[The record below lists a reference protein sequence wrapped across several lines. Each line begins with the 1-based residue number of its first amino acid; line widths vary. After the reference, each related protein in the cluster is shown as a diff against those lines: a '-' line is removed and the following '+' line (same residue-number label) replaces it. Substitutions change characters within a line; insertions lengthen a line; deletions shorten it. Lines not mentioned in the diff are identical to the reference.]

1 MCGLVGFTGTPL
13 PSVIQAMTDRITHR
27 GPDDQGIWSD
37 DALSLGHR
45 RLSILDLTSAG
56 HQPMLSPDGRY
67 VLAFNGEIYT
77 HQTIRDELA
86 DRVTFRSSSDTET
99 LLHGLM
105 HFGEELLPRLNGIF
119 AFAFYDAQTHQLLIA
134 RDQFGIKPLYYTLAG
149 DRLAFASELKSLLD
163 LPGWSRAIDPKGI
176 ANYLTFLWSPGGHT
190 AFESVRK
197 LTAGAYAK
205 FDLSKPV
212 SEVQEV
218 SYYRPPFG
226 AVSSSE
232 CFRRGNEAT
241 EQKNWEQAIALYG
254 SAVSLVPDNLTFRQ
268 LLRATTRKK
277 FKDNG
282 HGLGRQANEEL
293 KSIHARISIAKT
305 SFNWSDIDRA
315 CEEGLLLNPWDSL
328 LLAEHAQAN
337 LALNRTDIARESYRL
352 ACLEGYQNEELR
364 LKLAER
370 PDSNMKR
377 CNLPSTDSTS
387 GAGTKVKSRSQ
398 QGERE
403 LTDELDERLQL
414 AVERQLLS
422 DVPVGFFLSGGL
434 DSSLLVALAR
444 KIRPEAQLQAFT
456 IDTTGVEAT
465 EGFVSDLDYAKQVAR
480 HLQVDLEV
488 VDPSCDLLKLFARI
502 IWHLDEPQAD
512 AAPMNVLAICER
524 ARAMGYKVLIGGA
537 AADDLFS
544 GYRRHEA
551 LALEKWFQ
559 ALPGPIASLVGAAAR
574 CLPARPAVLR
584 RFRKLA
590 EGLGK
595 SATDRMVGYFGWMEQ
610 SRIFELLSPTVRQ
623 QLAGFDPLDQLREML
638 REIPTETSP
647 LNQML
652 YLELRS
658 FLVDH
663 NLNYT
668 DKLSMATSVEV
679 RVPFLDLDLVEF
691 STTIPPELKMQ
702 GRTTK
707 YLLRKVAERY
717 LPHDVIYRPKAGFGG
732 PVRKWVLDDLAPLI
746 STRLSPERIRARG
759 LFDPAAV
766 QKLLDDN
773 RAGRIDAAYTVW
785 TLLAI
790 ESWCE
795 QFVDRQAA

>member
-37 DALSLGHR
+37 DSLSLGHR

-99 LLHGLM
+99 LLHGLI
-105 HFGEELLPRLNGIF
+105 HFGEDLLPRLNGIF
-119 AFAFYDAQTHQLLIA
+119 AFAFYDTQTQQLLIA

-190 AFESVRK
+190 AFESVHK

-212 SEVQEV
+212 SEVCEV

-226 AVSSSE
+226 MNLDGLTYSE
-232 CFRRGNEAT
+232 CLRRGNEAT
-241 EQKNWEQAIALYG
+241 EKRDWDLAIAMYG
-254 SAVSLVPDNLTFRQ
+254 EGVRQRPDIPLCQQ
-268 LLRATTRKK
+268 LLQAVTRKK
-277 FKDNG
+277 
-282 HGLGRQANEEL
+282 H
-293 KSIHARISIAKT
+293 
-305 SFNWSDIDRA
+305 
-315 CEEGLLLNPWDSL
+315 EGVRS
-328 LLAEHAQAN
+328 
-337 LALNRTDIARESYRL
+337 NRGT
-352 ACLEGYQNEELR
+352 
-364 LKLAER
+364 
-370 PDSNMKR
+370 
-377 CNLPSTDSTS
+377 T
-387 GAGTKVKSRSQ
+387 GAGRDQRS
-398 QGERE
+398 ESE

-444 KIRPEAQLQAFT
+444 KIRPEAKLQAFT

-480 HLQVDLEV
+480 HLHVDLEV
-488 VDPSCDLLKLFARI
+488 VDPSCDLLKLFDRI

-559 ALPGPIASLVGAAAR
+559 VLPDPIARLVGAAAR

-584 RFRKLA
+584 RLRKLA

-610 SRIFELLSPTVRQ
+610 SRIFELLSQTVRQ
-623 QLAGFDPLDQLREML
+623 QLAGFDPLDQLRATL

-702 GRTTK
+702 GGTTK

-732 PVRKWVLDDLAPLI
+732 PVRKWVLDDLAPMI
-746 STRLSPERIRARG
+746 TERLSPERIRARG
-759 LFDPAAV
+759 LFDPIAV

-773 RAGRIDAAYTVW
+773 RTGRVDAAYTVW

>member
-37 DALSLGHR
+37 DSLSLGHR

-67 VLAFNGEIYT
+67 ILAFNGEIYT
-77 HQTIRDELA
+77 HQTIRDELS
-86 DRVTFRSSSDTET
+86 DRVIFRSTSDTEK
-99 LLHGLM
+99 LLHGLI
-105 HFGEELLPRLNGIF
+105 HFGEKLLPRLNGIF
-119 AFAFYDAQTHQLLIA
+119 AFAFYDTQTRQLLIA

-163 LPGWSRAIDPKGI
+163 LPGWSRRVEPKGI

-197 LTAGAYAK
+197 LTAGAYAT
-205 FDLSKPV
+205 FDLSKSV
-212 SEVQEV
+212 SEVREV

-226 AVSSSE
+226 RSNPASSPLPPREGPGVRVRDTQASLLNSSSL
-232 CFRRGNEAT
+232 A
-241 EQKNWEQAIALYG
+241 
-254 SAVSLVPDNLTFRQ
+254 P
-268 LLRATTRKK
+268 
-277 FKDNG
+277 
-282 HGLGRQANEEL
+282 
-293 KSIHARISIAKT
+293 
-305 SFNWSDIDRA
+305 
-315 CEEGLLLNPWDSL
+315 NPS
-328 LLAEHAQAN
+328 
-337 LALNRTDIARESYRL
+337 
-352 ACLEGYQNEELR
+352 C
-364 LKLAER
+364 
-370 PDSNMKR
+370 
-377 CNLPSTDSTS
+377 
-387 GAGTKVKSRSQ
+387 GAGR
-398 QGERE
+398 GEQEVERWV
-403 LTDELDERLQL
+403 DELDQRLQL

-434 DSSLLVALAR
+434 DSSLLAALAR
-444 KIRPEAQLQAFT
+444 KIRPEAKLQAFT

-465 EGFVSDLDYAKQVAR
+465 EGFVSDLDYARKVAG
-480 HLQVDLEV
+480 HLRVDLEV
-488 VDPSCDLLKLFARI
+488 VDPSCDLLKLFDRI

-559 ALPGPIASLVGAAAR
+559 VLPGPIARLVGAAAR
-574 CLPARPAVLR
+574 WLPARPAALR
-584 RFRKLA
+584 RVRKLA

-623 QLAGFDPLDQLREML
+623 QLAGFDPLDQLRAML

-702 GRTTK
+702 DRTTK

-746 STRLSPERIRARG
+746 TERLSPERIRARG
-759 LFDPAAV
+759 LFDPTAV

-773 RAGRIDAAYTVW
+773 RAGRVDAAYTVW

-795 QFVDRQAA
+795 QFVDLKT

>member
-13 PSVIQAMTDRITHR
+13 PSVIQAMTDQITHR

-37 DALSLGHR
+37 DSLSLGHR

-77 HQTIRDELA
+77 HQTIRDELT

-99 LLHGLM
+99 LLHGLI

-119 AFAFYDAQTHQLLIA
+119 AFAFYDTQTHQLLIA

-190 AFESVRK
+190 AFESVHK

-212 SEVQEV
+212 SEVREV
-218 SYYRPPFG
+218 NYYRPPFG
-226 AVSSSE
+226 ATVRSSSLAPAKQYPLADQTPVGGE
-232 CFRRGNEAT
+232 GRGEGGGFSPSPQPSPHNAT
-241 EQKNWEQAIALYG
+241 SSEI
-254 SAVSLVPDNLTFRQ
+254 TI
-268 LLRATTRKK
+268 TR
-277 FKDNG
+277 
-282 HGLGRQANEEL
+282 
-293 KSIHARISIAKT
+293 
-305 SFNWSDIDRA
+305 
-315 CEEGLLLNPWDSL
+315 
-328 LLAEHAQAN
+328 
-337 LALNRTDIARESYRL
+337 
-352 ACLEGYQNEELR
+352 
-364 LKLAER
+364 
-370 PDSNMKR
+370 
-377 CNLPSTDSTS
+377 
-387 GAGTKVKSRSQ
+387 
-398 QGERE
+398 GERE
-403 LTDELDERLQL
+403 QKTESDLTDELDERLQL

-465 EGFVSDLDYAKQVAR
+465 EGFVSDLDYAKQVAG
-480 HLQVDLEV
+480 HLNVDLEV
-488 VDPSCDLLKLFARI
+488 VDPSCDLLTLFDRI

-574 CLPARPAVLR
+574 RLPARPAALR
-584 RFRKLA
+584 RLRKLA

-623 QLAGFDPLDQLREML
+623 QLAGFEPLDQLREML

-732 PVRKWVLDDLAPLI
+732 PVRKWVLEDLAPLI
-746 STRLSPERIRARG
+746 STRLSPDRIRTRG
-759 LFDPAAV
+759 LFDPTAV
-766 QKLLDDN
+766 QKLLEDN
-773 RAGRIDAAYTVW
+773 RAGRVDAAYTVW

-795 QFVDRQAA
+795 QFVDQGAT